1 MFRNLRKTLREAG
14 LSRTKRPRRKFR
26 PSMGQ
31 SLTELED
38 RQLLSGVQAE
48 QQQHVAA
55 LPLASAT
62 AKPLQVSNVDPNS
75 PAALYVTAEYGSI
88 LLRSPSETELDY
100 WVGRLRSGLSTKSF
114 DNALLYSSE
123 RQSLLVSQGV
133 DLYGT
138 STSFIDSLYTN
149 IAH

>member
-14 LSRTKRPRRKFR
+14 LSRTNRLRRKFR

-62 AKPLQVSNVDPNS
+62 AKPLQASNVDPNS

-100 WVGRLRSGLSTKSF
+100 WVGRL
-114 DNALLYSSE
+114 
-123 RQSLLVSQGV
+123 SQRIEHEE
-133 DLYGT
+133 
-138 STSFIDSLYTN
+138 F
-149 IAH
+149 